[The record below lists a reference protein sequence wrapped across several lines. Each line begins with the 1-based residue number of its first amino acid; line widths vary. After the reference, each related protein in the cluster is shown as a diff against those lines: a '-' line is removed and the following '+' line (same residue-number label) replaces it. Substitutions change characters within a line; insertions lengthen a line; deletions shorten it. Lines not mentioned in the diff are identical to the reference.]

1 MISWGGFEGLA
12 HRSKRWVRGFIC
24 QTLDSL
30 EGLGGCSHSNVGPL
44 KLFREETEGG
54 VLLIFLLGGNFSD
67 EMGTSRKSR
76 SELDYYLKHQHKV
89 NLPLPILSWVKF
101 EIDLKQREKHLEKS
115 CRIFC
120 ASFNCEGGVIF
131 LRRLLR
137 QKLLERKKS
146 MPRLFLFRCLHLFIT
161 SIHNLLHFV
170 FFMEF
175 CVPSFRV
182 RWPYQ
187 TFTRVRVRDGDKMG
201 FFATRIVD

>member
-30 EGLGGCSHSNVGPL
+30 EGLRCCSHSNVGSL
-44 KLFREETEGG
+44 KLFREETEGS
-54 VLLIFLLGGNFSD
+54 VFLILLLDGNFSD
-67 EMGTSRKSR
+67 EMGSSRKSR

-101 EIDLKQREKHLEKS
+101 EFNLKRRKEYLEKS

-137 QKLLERKKS
+137 QKLLERKES
-146 MPRLFLFRCLHLFIT
+146 MPRLFLFRCLSSFYYIHPQSPPLCLFYGVLRSKLPCKMAI
-161 SIHNLLHFV
+161 SDIHKS
-170 FFMEF
+170 E
-175 CVPSFRV
+175 SQR
-182 RWPYQ
+182 R
-187 TFTRVRVRDGDKMG
+187 R
-201 FFATRIVD
+201 